1 MWSFKSQLIVLFTEI
16 FLSSCEEVAI
26 LPGDLTIGGLFS
38 IRYPLT
44 SRDEGACDMSRLS
57 EYSVTELE
65 AVKWSLKR
73 LNDIDFVPGV
83 KLGKSFLH
91 GLNMVFGYVQIN

>member
-1 MWSFKSQLIVLFTEI
+1 MLSFKSQLIVLFTEI

-38 IRYPLT
+38 IRYPIN
-44 SRDEGACDMSRLS
+44 SGEEPACDMSRLS
-57 EYSVTELE
+57 EYSVIELE

-83 KLGKSFLH
+83 RLGKPVLR
-91 GLNMVFGYVQIN
+91 GLNMVCC